1 MSDDVSNRDID
12 LVLYRILLLCNASE
26 EWKIKIL
33 VGK

>member
-1 MSDDVSNRDID
+1 MSEDVSNRVID
-12 LVLYRILLLCNASE
+12 LVLYRILLQYNASE